1 MPPPQPPDPTPGP
14 GPGPGPGFVLG
25 QTTDMTS
32 GEHGPLGPT
41 TDSAPARG
49 RGTVIGH
56 APDGAASDAPGGEEG
71 QRPAERTVPVGVPP
85 ESPPEAARTPGQGT
99 RSLAHPPAAADHT
112 AALSPRAPEQG
123 SRTNG
128 TPRPPVLSP
137 NPTSAAAAAGARG
150 TPAANGSTGAVV
162 RATTT
167 VSAGA
172 GSRTTATDNGS
183 ARTAALGASPAN
195 SGATSVPFGLEAGS
209 GNGGTVVR
217 VQAGSSGNG
226 GTVTRAQAGAGGNS
240 GSVTRGPA
248 VGAGSTGS
256 ATRSPA
262 VGAGRAGAVTRSA
275 GSGAGAGR
283 AGRGPVAGGGAS
295 VARKAGGDEAS
306 VVRTAGG
313 GAGAAPEIR
322 QAAAGGASPR
332 AGRPRHKAFRPRA
345 AGPLVV
351 ADAAAAVVGALVGRP
366 GMAPWLLVPLVVC
379 LVAVV
384 RRQGLYRPGFAPAA
398 FDEVPALAPAAA
410 SAWGLV
416 AVAAAARAPGR
427 AFGWA
432 ELLTAVA
439 VTVLGQCMLRALVY
453 GARRRHARLHP
464 GSTLIVGGDAAV
476 RQVVAVLHAHPEY
489 GMHPVGIA
497 ATGQVPGQEQGPGP
511 GHGTAPDDFPLPV
524 LTGHGDITRAV
535 IQNSVRYAVVTGPRT
550 PDARTT
556 ATVRLLAAQGAC
568 VWQVG
573 PTPGGRPGT
582 VAPGHLWGFACRRL
596 DPYPRPPHGRW
607 GKRALDVVLASAAL
621 LALAPVLAVC
631 ALAVRLADGP
641 GVLFRQ
647 ERIGLGGRPFT
658 LLKFRTLR
666 PSDPG
671 ESATRWSIAHDR
683 RVSGVGR
690 LLRRTSLDELPQFW
704 NVLRGDMSLVGP
716 RPERPFFVEQFS
728 QTHPGYRD
736 RHRMPVGITG
746 LAQVHGLR
754 GDTSI
759 ADRARFDNHYIDSWS
774 LWQDVRILLRTATS
788 LFRFGGS

>member
-1 MPPPQPPDPTPGP
+1 
-14 GPGPGPGFVLG
+14 
-25 QTTDMTS
+25 
-32 GEHGPLGPT
+32 
-41 TDSAPARG
+41 
-49 RGTVIGH
+49 
-56 APDGAASDAPGGEEG
+56 
-71 QRPAERTVPVGVPP
+71 
-85 ESPPEAARTPGQGT
+85 
-99 RSLAHPPAAADHT
+99 
-112 AALSPRAPEQG
+112 
-123 SRTNG
+123 
-128 TPRPPVLSP
+128 
-137 NPTSAAAAAGARG
+137 
-150 TPAANGSTGAVV
+150 
-162 RATTT
+162 
-167 VSAGA
+167 
-172 GSRTTATDNGS
+172 
-183 ARTAALGASPAN
+183 
-195 SGATSVPFGLEAGS
+195 
-209 GNGGTVVR
+209 
-217 VQAGSSGNG
+217 
-226 GTVTRAQAGAGGNS
+226 
-240 GSVTRGPA
+240 
-248 VGAGSTGS
+248 
-256 ATRSPA
+256 
-262 VGAGRAGAVTRSA
+262 
-275 GSGAGAGR
+275 
-283 AGRGPVAGGGAS
+283 
-295 VARKAGGDEAS
+295 
-306 VVRTAGG
+306 
-313 GAGAAPEIR
+313 
-322 QAAAGGASPR
+322 
-332 AGRPRHKAFRPRA
+332 
-345 AGPLVV
+345 
-351 ADAAAAVVGALVGRP
+351 
-366 GMAPWLLVPLVVC
+366 MAPWLLVPLVVC

-398 FDEVPALAPAAA
+398 FDEVPALALAAA
-410 SAWGLV
+410 PAWGLV

-427 AFGWA
+427 AFGWG
-432 ELLTAVA
+432 ELLTAVV
-439 VTVLGQCMLRALVY
+439 VTVLGQCALRALVY

-573 PTPGGRPGT
+573 PAPGGRPGT

-621 LALAPVLAVC
+621 LALAPVLAAC

-658 LLKFRTLR
+658 ILKFRTLR
-666 PSDPG
+666 PSDPR
-671 ESATRWSIAHDR
+671 ESATRWSIAQER
-683 RVSGVGR
+683 EMSTVGR

-728 QTHPGYRD
+728 QAHPGYRD